1 MDFIELKYNDKTYTT
16 PNQIIDILKKEKLY
30 WLIDSETDKAIIE
43 IKPLRE
49 TQEPK
54 RTKGKS
60 NKTLISET
68 LTYVKNQAKW
78 EAAREFCKD
87 NLIEFRVMTE
97 KELGI

>member
-16 PNQIIDILKKEKLY
+16 PSQIIDILKKEKLY